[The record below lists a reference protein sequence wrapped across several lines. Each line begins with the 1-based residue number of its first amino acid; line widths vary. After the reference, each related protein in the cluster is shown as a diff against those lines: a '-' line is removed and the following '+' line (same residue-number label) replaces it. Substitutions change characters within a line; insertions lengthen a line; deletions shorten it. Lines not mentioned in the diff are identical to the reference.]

1 MAAAASANCDPHVY
15 GAKVDGV
22 SKDTAAIQKA
32 IDVCEQ
38 RGGGVV
44 RLSAGTWLSAP
55 IVLKS
60 NITLE
65 LEKGATLLGSPDH
78 QDYPAK
84 TEFRAPGLQS
94 LVSATDA
101 SNVSITGEGTID
113 GAGESW
119 WQEARGSRGYGV

>member
-1 MAAAASANCDPHVY
+1 MAASAAANCDPRSY

-60 NITLE
+60 NITL
-65 LEKGATLLGSPDH
+65 
-78 QDYPAK
+78 
-84 TEFRAPGLQS
+84 
-94 LVSATDA
+94 
-101 SNVSITGEGTID
+101 
-113 GAGESW
+113 
-119 WQEARGSRGYGV
+119 